1 MVAID
6 VLGIGDIRGD
16 AMTRTVG
23 APLVLLWAFGEG
35 GPIELLQWT
44 CLGAC
49 LVLLLRVVRRP
60 TSARGTGYRRV
71 MILGWIGIA
80 FMFLEDT
87 LNTRHVFVQ
96 SVLPIIV
103 GHVDERSA
111 LAIATELSLYW
122 AMGGVMLAFLIL
134 GYRSFRAAPPAS
146 SYLVAGYVAY
156 GLAAAASATRH
167 LGGWYRRLGDGLIER
182 IAPSAVELY
191 QDWAPAPA
199 RLRLHV
205 GRPHG
210 DQPPPGRGR
219 APPARRG
226 RVGAVRQRPDHRVL
240 PRPGRERLL
249 PRVPGRRRGPRWLR
263 PPRGQALLAGVS
275 PRRRQRHI
283 GPIIPMLRRRVFR
296 RGGWMIPQGCRP
308 RCNCRS
314 SCMKAVSEP
323 KPVTWAM
330 LTLIR
335 AKWRGASRRDHA
347 RTSIG
352 LAREAQ
358 WFTSSQLRE
367 QDQRTFVVG

>member
-1 MVAID
+1 VVLRSGLTPTRLFGAVLIILVAAWTLMVAID

-191 QDWAPAPA
+191 QAWAPAEDIVVEVFTLGFWFMDLA
-199 RLRLHV
+199 VEETLELI
-205 GRPHG
+205 
-210 DQPPPGRGR
+210 
-219 APPARRG
+219 
-226 RVGAVRQRPDHRVL
+226 GAA
-240 PRPGRERLL
+240 
-249 PRVPGRRRGPRWLR
+249 
-263 PPRGQALLAGVS
+263 ALLAAIWQL
-275 PRRRQRHI
+275 QRI
-283 GPIIPMLRRRVFR
+283 ETGLAPCAP
-296 RGGWMIPQGCRP
+296 
-308 RCNCRS
+308 
-314 SCMKAVSEP
+314 AVS
-323 KPVTWAM
+323 AAAG
-330 LTLIR
+330 R
-335 AKWRGASRRDHA
+335 SA
-347 RTSIG
+347 
-352 LAREAQ
+352 
-358 WFTSSQLRE
+358 
-367 QDQRTFVVG
+367 